1 MCRSVGSDDL
11 EAGRG
16 REGGGAKFQADLI
29 NTLVPLDL
37 ARTTNFGR
45 IAHVGE

>member
-11 EAGRG
+11 EAGR
-16 REGGGAKFQADLI
+16 EGGGAKFQANLI